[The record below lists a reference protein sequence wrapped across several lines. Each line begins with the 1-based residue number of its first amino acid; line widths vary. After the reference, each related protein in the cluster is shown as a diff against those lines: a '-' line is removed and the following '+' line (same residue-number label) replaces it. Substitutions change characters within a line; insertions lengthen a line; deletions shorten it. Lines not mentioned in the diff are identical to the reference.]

1 MNTGS
6 LSANVTNE
14 SSVVCFFGVAML
26 SVLGFISL
34 NFSACFAKFGNDP
47 SVVCLGV
54 DMFGWIALVFFWIAF
69 FFFGDGDRAT
79 TFVGVFSFV
88 ETK

>member
-6 LSANVTNE
+6 LSDNVTNE
-14 SSVVCFFGVAML
+14 SSVVCFLGVVVL

-34 NFSACFAKFGNDP
+34 NFAACFAKFGNDP
-47 SVVCLGV
+47 SVVCFDV
-54 DMFGWIALVFFWIAF
+54 DMLGWIALIC
-69 FFFGDGDRAT
+69 FGDGDRAT
-79 TFVGVFSFV
+79 TFIGVFSCV